1 MENPHGLCWEW
12 NVLVDEVERDL
23 EKTKTIS
30 VDYESETAKSRWA
43 VIVAASYG
51 WANYRHQADALY
63 LYHLLKNLK
72 EPKDRYDDD
81 HIILILADDIATG
94 WRNKK
99 PNEIYARLN
108 GENLYTNDVQIDY
121 LLSELTSDDMVKIMK
136 GETIDVT
143 IRSTDKELHPKLVET
158 PTALNTDKDADI
170 LWFWSG
176 HGANRNGDSKFG
188 QFVWQ
193 GKENEGFTTEKIK
206 ETLTAMSDSENKRFR
221 KMLIIAE
228 PCYSAIVLH
237 VAEGFTGVLAFT
249 AASGSESSFAD
260 LYSVELKVWL
270 SNRFTHNFTDK
281 IASDRTIVL
290 CRLVQIPRAEYNR
303 KPCAVVQRGA
313 FRKPVCNFSRRIF

>member
-1 MENPHGLCWEW
+1 MVRPACLTLTQKRSPVRFVPCTPIGRWWKANLSCWTIPLQ

-99 PNEIYARLN
+99 PGEIYARLN

-158 PTALNTDKDADI
+158 PTA
-170 LWFWSG
+170 
-176 HGANRNGDSKFG
+176 
-188 QFVWQ
+188 
-193 GKENEGFTTEKIK
+193 
-206 ETLTAMSDSENKRFR
+206 MSDSENKRFR

-228 PCYSAIVLH
+228 PCYSASVLH

-281 IASDRTIVL
+281 IASDRTIVYADL
-290 CRLVQIPRAEYNR
+290 YKFLVLNTIGSHVQLFNAEHFGNLYVTFPAEFFDMSLAN
-303 KPCAVVQRGA
+303 
-313 FRKPVCNFSRRIF
+313 

>member
-1 MENPHGLCWEW
+1 M
-12 NVLVDEVERDL
+12 ERDL

-99 PNEIYARLN
+99 PGEIYARLN

-158 PTALNTDKDADI
+158 PTA
-170 LWFWSG
+170 
-176 HGANRNGDSKFG
+176 
-188 QFVWQ
+188 
-193 GKENEGFTTEKIK
+193 
-206 ETLTAMSDSENKRFR
+206 MSDSENKRFR

-228 PCYSAIVLH
+228 PCYSASVLH

-281 IASDRTIVL
+281 IASDRTIVYADL
-290 CRLVQIPRAEYNR
+290 YKFLVLNTIGSHVQLFNAEHFGNLYVTFPAEFFDMSLAN
-303 KPCAVVQRGA
+303 
-313 FRKPVCNFSRRIF
+313 

>member
-1 MENPHGLCWEW
+1 MLDFDAETLTSALRTVYTHWTVVEGKFVMLDYTSSDGSGRTARNRASWEW

-99 PNEIYARLN
+99 PGEIYARLN

-143 IRSTDKELHPKLVET
+143 TRSTDKELHPKLVET

-193 GKENEGFTTEKIK
+193 GKENEGFT
-206 ETLTAMSDSENKRFR
+206 
-221 KMLIIAE
+221 
-228 PCYSAIVLH
+228 
-237 VAEGFTGVLAFT
+237 GVLAFT
-249 AASGSESSFAD
+249 AAAAQSLHLPICTAWS
-260 LYSVELKVWL
+260 
-270 SNRFTHNFTDK
+270 
-281 IASDRTIVL
+281 
-290 CRLVQIPRAEYNR
+290 
-303 KPCAVVQRGA
+303 
-313 FRKPVCNFSRRIF
+313 